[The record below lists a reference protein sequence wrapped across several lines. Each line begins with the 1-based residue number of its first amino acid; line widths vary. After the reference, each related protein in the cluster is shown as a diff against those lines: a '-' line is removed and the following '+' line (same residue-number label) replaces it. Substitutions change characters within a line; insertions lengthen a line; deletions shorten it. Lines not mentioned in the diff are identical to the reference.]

1 MSLGIIRVGVR
12 PPTRSSFVPQ
22 PISMLHRHQISRFLG
37 LAFLF
42 LVIRPGLAQEED
54 EQTRIYRRMG
64 LEPVAFN
71 AESLGLRMH
80 LPEGAS
86 IQTRPRAEQ
95 PVFIISDTPQPTFW
109 RFQVESVRLQSPS
122 DQWADAEAFLNQ
134 ILTRQTDYQVLT
146 RESPQFGDRDARLCY
161 IQRALSSG
169 NPVINGW
176 LVIPNGRASL
186 LVFTISSLPDFYP
199 DLKPLLDQ
207 SFSTIQLV
215 TEEQRNLEQRARIEN
230 GRDLLKSFTM
240 ERLRSL
246 VGLSQ
251 WFRTYRPARP
261 DISTRETEFACSLV
275 EVYEA
280 PRGALKQNYPIEKY
294 TQVEQ
299 EKGLMVRVQGR
310 VIIDAERGLVFDT
323 LAMFWLSWDQSSEAW
338 SILGTRRQGQASQ
351 TETETGIRTAP
362 SVGNPRPSLT
372 VIRSDPSPF
381 TWDVPDVYLS
391 QALAWL
397 LGRLLPRDL
406 TESTF
411 YCYYYYNARTLTP
424 NISLRYDRWE
434 PLRDGTGNWQLATLL
449 DKSLP
454 PDVSIYAPDGSLVR
468 RTRPT
473 GEVTVPIT
481 REQLRRIWRSK
492 GLRTEPSGK

>member
-1 MSLGIIRVGVR
+1 MITRILGWSI
-12 PPTRSSFVPQ
+12 
-22 PISMLHRHQISRFLG
+22 
-37 LAFLF
+37 LF
-42 LVIRPGLAQEED
+42 LVIRPVLAQDGD
-54 EQTRIYRRMG
+54 EQARLYRRMG

-71 AESLGLRMH
+71 AESLGLSMH

-86 IQTRPRAEQ
+86 IQAKSQADR

-109 RFQVESVRLQSPS
+109 QFQVESVPLQSPS
-122 DQWADAEAFLNQ
+122 QKWADAEEFLNQ
-134 ILTRQTDYQVLT
+134 ILTRQTDYQVLS
-146 RESPQFGDRDARLCY
+146 RETLQFGGLDARLCY
-161 IQRALSSG
+161 IQRSLSSDD
-169 NPVINGW
+169 PVINGW
-176 LVIPNGRASL
+176 LVIPSGRAAL
-186 LVFTISSLPDFYP
+186 LVFTISSLPEFFP

-215 TEEQRNLEQRARIEN
+215 PQEQRNLEQRARIEN
-230 GRDLLKSFTM
+230 GRELLKSFTSK
-240 ERLRSL
+240 RLRSL

-251 WFRTYRPARP
+251 WFRTYRPAR
-261 DISTRETEFACSLV
+261 DDNSTGETEFACSLV

-294 TQVEQ
+294 TDVEQ

-310 VIIDAERGLVFDT
+310 VIVNAERGMVFDT
-323 LAMFWLSWDQSSEAW
+323 LALYWLAWDQSSEAW

-351 TETETGIRTAP
+351 TESETGIRTAQ
-362 SVGNPRPSLT
+362 SVGNPIPSLM
-372 VIRSDPSPF
+372 VIRSDPAPY

-391 QALAWL
+391 QPLAWL
-397 LGRLLPRDL
+397 LGRLLPRDQA
-406 TESTF
+406 ESTF

-424 NISLRYDRWE
+424 SISLRYDRWE

-449 DKSLP
+449 DKSIP

-481 REQLRRIWRSK
+481 QEHLRRIWRSK
-492 GLRTEPSGK
+492 GLRTEPS